1 MQRIFHGPAAARALL
16 TAALAA
22 LLVLAPRPACAAD
35 AKARDTLYSLR
46 HDGRA
51 RTYLVHLPPA
61 YDRAKSW
68 PVVLVFHGGG
78 GHGEQMAQM
87 TGFSG
92 KADREGFIAVYPN
105 GTGRW
110 QNRFLTW
117 NAGNCCAYAYEN
129 RVDDVGFVR
138 ALIAQLNKDFSVD
151 PRRVYVT
158 GISNGG
164 MMSYRLA
171 CELSDLV
178 AAAGP
183 VAGAQNIGCRP
194 SGPVSL
200 VVLHGTAD
208 LHVRYGGG
216 PPLRMADARN
226 PRVDRPVSEAVAFW
240 ARHNGCSEKPAV
252 AKRGKVAIESYGGCA
267 AGTAVTLYTLHDEG
281 HTWPGGT
288 KWAFWADE
296 PSREISATDA
306 IWEFFRA
313 HPKGDGPRRESP

>member
-1 MQRIFHGPAAARALL
+1 MTLRTLFP
-16 TAALAA
+16 AALAA
-22 LLVLAPRPACAAD
+22 LIALAAGPAGAAG
-35 AKARDTLYSLR
+35 ALGKDTLYSLR

-61 YDRAKSW
+61 YDRAQSR

-87 TGFSG
+87 TGFSA

-105 GTGRW
+105 GSGRW

-117 NAGNCCAYAYEN
+117 NTGNCCAWAYEN
-129 RVDDVGFVR
+129 RIDDVGFIR
-138 ALIAQLNKDFSVD
+138 SLIDRMKKDFTVD

-183 VAGAQNIGCRP
+183 VAGAQNVDCKP
-194 SGPVSL
+194 SRPVSL
-200 VVLHGTAD
+200 VALHGTAD
-208 LHVRYGGG
+208 LHVRYDGG

-226 PRVDRPVSEAVAFW
+226 PRVDRPVSDAIAFW
-240 ARHNGCSEKPAV
+240 VKHNGCRQEPQAQR
-252 AKRGKVAIESYGGCA
+252 RGKVLIETYGDCA
-267 AGTAVTLYTLHDEG
+267 AGTSVTLYTLHEEG

-296 PSREISATDA
+296 PSREISATDV
-306 IWEFFRA
+306 IWEFFQA
-313 HPKGDGPRRESP
+313 HPKRD

>member
-1 MQRIFHGPAAARALL
+1 MQRIFQGPATLRSFLAVV
-16 TAALAA
+16 LAA
-22 LLVLAPRPACAAD
+22 LLALAACPTCAAD

-78 GHGEQMAQM
+78 GHGEQMARM

-105 GTGRW
+105 GSGRW

-117 NAGNCCAYAYEN
+117 NAGNCCAWAYEN
-129 RVDDVGFVR
+129 RIDDVGFIR
-138 ALIAQLNKDFSVD
+138 ALIGQLKKDYAVD
-151 PRRVYVT
+151 EKRVFAT

-171 CELSDLV
+171 CELSDRI
-178 AAAGP
+178 AAIGP
-183 VAGAQNIGCRP
+183 VAGAQNVDCRP
-194 SGPVSL
+194 AQPISVII
-200 VVLHGTAD
+200 LHGTAD
-208 LHVRYGGG
+208 LHVLYNGGA
-216 PPLRMADARN
+216 PLRMVDVRN
-226 PRVDRPVSEAVAFW
+226 PRVDRPVSAAVDFW
-240 ARHNGCSEKPAV
+240 VKRNRCADPPA
-252 AKRGKVAIESYGGCA
+252 KERKGKVVVERYGHCDA
-267 AGTAVTLYTLHDEG
+267 DTAVTLYTLLYEG

-288 KWAFWADE
+288 KWAVWADE
-296 PSREISATDA
+296 PSREVTATDV
-306 IWEFFRA
+306 IWEFFRS
-313 HPKGDGPRRESP
+313 HPKRD

>member
-1 MQRIFHGPAAARALL
+1 MAVIMQRIFHGPG
-16 TAALAA
+16 TLAA
-22 LLVLAPRPACAAD
+22 LCAAVLLALGAHPGCAAE
-35 AKARDTLYSLR
+35 AKGKDTLHSLR

-61 YDRAKSW
+61 YDGVRNLPA
-68 PVVLVFHGGG
+68 VLVFHGGG
-78 GHGEQMAQM
+78 GHGEQMAKM
-87 TGFSG
+87 TGFSR

-105 GTGRW
+105 GSGRW

-129 RVDDVGFVR
+129 GIDDVGFVR
-138 ALIAQLNKDFSVD
+138 SLIGRLRTDYAVD
-151 PRRVYVT
+151 PRRIYVT

-171 CELSDLV
+171 CELADLV

-183 VAGAQNIGCRP
+183 VAGTQNIECRP
-194 SGPVSL
+194 SRPVSL
-200 VVLHGTAD
+200 IALHGTAD
-208 LHVRYGGG
+208 LHVRYTGG
-216 PPLRMADARN
+216 PPLRMADIRN

-240 ARHNGCSEKPAV
+240 VRHNGCPERPQTQR
-252 AKRGKVAIESYGGCA
+252 RGKVTIETYEGCT
-267 AGTAVTLYTLHDEG
+267 AGTAVRLVTLDGEG

-306 IWEFFRA
+306 IWAFFAA
-313 HPKGDGPRRESP
+313 HPRRD